1 MGTWVKVRRDLVVD
15 VGKVKGLELEDE
27 RRRHWWVEKGSK
39 NPQKGKCFSLREKPT
54 ILAFPIWLKI
64 LENKW

>member
-27 RRRHWWVEKGSK
+27 RRRH
-39 NPQKGKCFSLREKPT
+39 
-54 ILAFPIWLKI
+54 
-64 LENKW
+64 